1 MKKILY
7 VLIMVATITVV
18 QGVDFTRNIN
28 KSLQP
33 YSENFSIDLTSPENS
48 TISITYGNLT
58 SGITTHTLVNS
69 TSWQLNFSMFFS
81 NLQIGNYQE
90 VIDLLNLYQENDT
103 NLTSTNNITIFI
115 NILNDSIKN
124 ITSLNVSPFIQI
136 DLGKIRYLVCKFTL
150 PQLIETDVTIRGN
163 FNETIIINHT
173 GMFINKTQNL
183 IINNQGTA
191 TTTLTSNLNN
201 LSVNLYSETINFYSP
216 GNFSSFIIEYAI
228 KDCLRPYPTFNQ
240 CDSVCVNQTDY
251 DGFIR
256 CDLCRKAL
264 EIEVNEYVEALR
276 RANGTNNSQ
285 EYIIISNE
293 SFREIID
300 RQTIEN
306 IIANSPIANQ
316 VLGVRTDINNMRTD
330 VTDLKTSTNSIPD
343 NVKEIVERISREIF
357 ADLAEKNQNLT
368 LKNKELLDN
377 DKNQNRKIIFF
388 SIVSVVL
395 LGLGYNAYYQKH
407 ASMI

>member
-136 DLGKIRYLVCKFTL
+136 DLGKIR
-150 PQLIETDVTIRGN
+150 
-163 FNETIIINHT
+163 
-173 GMFINKTQNL
+173 
-183 IINNQGTA
+183 
-191 TTTLTSNLNN
+191 
-201 LSVNLYSETINFYSP
+201 
-216 GNFSSFIIEYAI
+216 
-228 KDCLRPYPTFNQ
+228 
-240 CDSVCVNQTDY
+240 
-251 DGFIR
+251 
-256 CDLCRKAL
+256 
-264 EIEVNEYVEALR
+264 
-276 RANGTNNSQ
+276 
-285 EYIIISNE
+285 
-293 SFREIID
+293 
-300 RQTIEN
+300 
-306 IIANSPIANQ
+306 
-316 VLGVRTDINNMRTD
+316 
-330 VTDLKTSTNSIPD
+330 
-343 NVKEIVERISREIF
+343 
-357 ADLAEKNQNLT
+357 
-368 LKNKELLDN
+368 
-377 DKNQNRKIIFF
+377 
-388 SIVSVVL
+388 
-395 LGLGYNAYYQKH
+395 
-407 ASMI
+407 